1 MYKKFVV
8 LAVLGI
14 ACIMAIHAAGRKD
27 NVSREADNPAG
38 FTDSIDINEKAPGKY
53 NFYIESKDKAA
64 NSGISGPY
72 NIYIDPV
79 SDLPVTTIINPRNNM
94 HVQGNLNIVGICV
107 DDDAVGHVEFVIHR
121 GAGDK
126 GEELLRGRAD
136 GAEFWSYY
144 LDTTNPDMWPDGIYT
159 LTAWGVDINGL
170 SGISDDFKPKQQKK
184 HQVSWHLDRKKPDTA
199 VSSHEVGALVAGRI
213 RLQGT
218 VYDGN
223 GVNFLR
229 YTLQEGGRYQN
240 IPLKYD
246 RRNNVYDWDI
256 TIDTRA
262 LEDGPQVVW
271 FQARDGMGTQGVAA
285 HLLFVNNTSPEVE
298 IVYPDPDAVVN
309 GVFSVSGYATHPVG
323 LKSVSWKLG
332 KDSGEFPIVIGN
344 PWWVKEFDIRNE
356 KTTSIDLEI
365 RAEDLSGNATVIK
378 RKLKVD
384 QLAGLP
390 KITLEEPTAGV
401 ILVGEDLNIRGVASD
416 NDAVSSI
423 LYSLDSQ
430 AAVEIPC
437 TGYFQFTIPGLSAGT
452 HTLDIWAKDYTGI
465 EGPKVPVRGIIV
477 PGPAPIP
484 QLVSVNTGSGKALVT
499 QDFYSGIE
507 IHSESGS
514 TLELQVD
521 SGIGLQSISYKIGSR
536 DPVVISTRGSKG
548 GSITQSIPIPADSDF
563 GQVKLEI
570 KAKDIY
576 DRETVLEEYIYL
588 TDLTTPRILD
598 GHVSANKLSD
608 GTLTLRGL
616 AGEGSWPSQIMVVR
630 GERRPIP
637 ISASIDPA
645 IQVSRAVFNIAGR
658 SPISATARNGEILAN
673 LPADLP
679 ADLNTVTLTVTRRT
693 GETHEVTGEFW
704 LLRPRSDNQRINT
717 AQGFIWVRPDTS
729 IGDGRF
735 LLSTREPL
743 AGIYNGR
750 PLTSVKID
758 GEDADSY
765 SVRLDEYGRVR
776 LQALASGNHGP
787 LTFIL
792 TDRDG
797 REFTTPAYRFLVDN
811 GNPELWITENPNGS
825 WVQNQVQLTLQAR
838 DSNSVRTV
846 DVSMDLG
853 KSWRPLFNT
862 NEMVE
867 LNGGM
872 PFERTLNIAA
882 LDDGTLSFSIRA
894 VSESGRT
901 TARSFQIYKDTQA
914 PQARQIVPVPAARV
928 NGTIR
933 LGLAIQE
940 AGNLKRISYILSGS
954 EEESEEE
961 IIPSITKEIYGPGW
975 DKEYPPRFLE
985 VLLDQTS
992 PLNAKMAFEFED
1004 MSGNVSQLNY
1014 WSFIIDEV
1022 MDIPIA
1028 HIILPQDNEVITA
1041 DFEVSGVMF
1050 DDDAIQQVYWF
1061 IDDGEENIQVAENGF
1076 AIPISLSSLTD
1087 NEHTITVIAE
1097 DIYGVKSAP
1106 VTRDFRVSLTEPM
1119 AGVLLPELETIVREV
1134 VEISGY
1140 AFDENGIE
1148 KIQISL
1154 DNGNTFNDAY
1164 ITTGVMGENG
1174 LVIMDNEE
1182 GEETEETVRHNA
1194 AAWVYRYNSTIFQD
1208 GSNVV
1213 FVRAFD
1219 KYGISAIYS
1228 SLVNLDNTPPEVVLD
1243 SPHDG
1248 AITTGPIYITGRASD
1263 VNIDSITIELRSLDG
1278 KEIPEELKSKMVEPA
1293 PLLMEQL
1300 NLSELADG
1308 LYNIEIWSI
1317 DKAENITRVS
1327 RNVELAR
1334 ESRRNFVEV
1343 LYPLEGEHLQG
1354 TFNLYGNT
1362 GGIDTAS
1369 TVTLQINGLNR
1380 VTADVSAAGYYRFS
1394 LDQELLEKGWNRLV
1408 VHSDFG
1414 GSETV
1419 LSPVRSLYY
1428 QPSGAWVTIDSLDM
1442 GDFAYERPWFTGR
1455 AGYVLNEDDES
1466 VLADKNAEREIRDNV
1481 RGKTLDYID
1490 ISFDNGNTFIET
1502 SKSRDKNI
1510 DWQYRLE
1517 TGDMKEGIHYIL
1529 VRANMKNGET
1539 AITRTLLQ
1547 VDKTPPYIRLIAPQ
1561 EGGRYN
1567 QELEYA
1573 AMAQDNVELSS
1584 TTYHLRKGDKAAYAV
1599 PGFLQGLY
1607 FDITIP
1613 PFIRQITHKA
1623 PAIFAGGVSYMD
1635 FGLGL
1640 SFFDDNV
1647 KLQFQYGFMTQDM
1660 YENLGGE
1667 GPLRYGGHIVGLKLL
1682 ANLYTLPFGALIGP
1696 DWEWLYASFAIGANF
1711 SLFDVGQQGYTQ
1723 SGNPTFMSALV
1734 AQIEFPKISIPKRRS
1749 LRTFSLFTEGQLW
1762 FVPTDVDAKAHGI
1775 KIMIPHIIVG
1785 LRMYVF

>member
-1 MYKKFVV
+1 MYKKAIA
-8 LAVLGI
+8 LAVLGL

-38 FTDSIDINEKAPGKY
+38 FTDSIDINENAPGKY
-53 NFYIESKDKAA
+53 NFYIEARDKAA
-64 NSGISGPY
+64 NTGRAGPF
-72 NIYIDPV
+72 NIFIDPV
-79 SDLPVTTIINPRNNM
+79 SDLPVTTIINPKNNM

-121 GAGDK
+121 GADDK
-126 GEELLRGRAD
+126 GEELFRGQAE

-144 LDTTNPDMWPDGIYT
+144 LDTTNPDLWPDGVYT

-184 HQVSWHLDRKKPDTA
+184 HQVSWHLDRKKPETL

-240 IPLKYD
+240 IPIRYD
-246 RRNNVYDWDI
+246 RRNNIYSWDLN
-256 TIDTRA
+256 IDTRT

-271 FQARDGMGTQGVAA
+271 FQSRDGMGTQGVAA

-298 IVYPDPDAVVN
+298 IVYPEPDAVVN
-309 GVFSVSGYATHPVG
+309 GVFSVSGYALHPVG
-323 LKSVSWKLG
+323 IKSVSWKLG
-332 KDSGEFPIVIGN
+332 KESGEFPIVIGN
-344 PWWVKEFDIRNE
+344 PWWIQEFDIRNE

-365 RAEDLSGNATVIK
+365 RAEDLSGNVTTVK
-378 RKLKVD
+378 RKLRVD
-384 QLAGLP
+384 QLAGQP
-390 KITLEEPTAGV
+390 KIVLEEPTAGV
-401 ILVGEDLNIRGVASD
+401 VLVGDDLNIKGVATD
-416 NDAVSSI
+416 NDAVKSI

-465 EGPKVPVRGIIV
+465 EGPKIPIKGIIV
-477 PGPAPIP
+477 PGPAPTS
-484 QLVSVNTGSGKALVT
+484 QLISVNTGSGKTLESRE
-499 QDFYSGIE
+499 FHSGME
-507 IHSESGS
+507 INSESAS
-514 TLELQVD
+514 VLELQVD

-536 DPVVISTRGSKG
+536 DPVVVPFRGSRG
-548 GSITQSIPIPADSDF
+548 GSVTQNIPIPADCDF

-576 DRETVLEEYIYL
+576 DRETVLEDYIYV
-588 TDLTTPRILD
+588 TDLTAPRIID
-598 GHVSANKLSD
+598 GHVSANRLND
-608 GTLTLRGL
+608 GPLVLRGL
-616 AGEGSWPSQIMVVR
+616 AGESSWPSQITVVR
-630 GERRPIP
+630 GERRPILVN
-637 ISASIDPA
+637 ASIDPT

-658 SPISATARNGEILAN
+658 SPINASVRNGEIQAN

-679 ADLNTVTLTVTRRT
+679 AALNTITLTVTLRT
-693 GETHEVTGEFW
+693 GQVHEVTGEFW

-717 AQGFIWVRPDTS
+717 AQGFVWVRPNIIS
-729 IGDGRF
+729 DGRL

-743 AGIYNGR
+743 AGIYTGR
-750 PLTSVKID
+750 PLTSVKIE
-758 GEDADSY
+758 GEKADSF
-765 SVRLDEYGRVR
+765 SVRLDEHGQIR
-776 LQALASGNHGP
+776 LQATDSGNYGP
-787 LTFIL
+787 LILTL

-797 REFTTPAYRFLVDN
+797 REFTTPAFRFLIDN

-825 WVQNQVQLTLQAR
+825 WVQNQVQLALQAR

-853 KSWRPLFNT
+853 NTWRPLFN
-862 NEMVE
+862 NDELVE
-867 LNGGM
+867 INRGTA
-872 PFERTLNIAA
+872 FERTLNIAA
-882 LDDGTLSFSIRA
+882 LNDGTLSISIRA
-894 VSESGRT
+894 VSESGRIV
-901 TARSFQIYKDTQA
+901 ARSFQVYKDTQA
-914 PQARQIVPVPAARV
+914 PQARQIVPIRAARV
-928 NGTIR
+928 NGIIR
-933 LGLAIQE
+933 LGLAIEE
-940 AGNLKRISYILSGS
+940 AGNLQRISYIRPGS
-954 EEESEEE
+954 EDET
-961 IIPSITKEIYGPGW
+961 IPAITKEIFGPGW
-975 DKEYPPRFLE
+975 SKEYPPRFLE

-992 PLNAKMAFEFED
+992 PLDTKMAFVFED
-1004 MSGNVSQLNY
+1004 MAGNTSELNY
-1014 WSFIIDEV
+1014 WSFVIDEE
-1022 MDIPIA
+1022 MDIPVA

-1041 DFEVSGVMF
+1041 DFEVSGVMY
-1050 DDDAIQQVYWF
+1050 DDDAIKQVYWF

-1076 AIPISLSSLTD
+1076 AIPIALSSLTD

-1097 DIYGVKSAP
+1097 DIYGIKSAP
-1106 VTRDFRVSLTEPM
+1106 VTRGFRVSLTEPTV
-1119 AGVLLPELETIVREV
+1119 GVLLPELETIVREV
-1134 VEISGY
+1134 VEISGF

-1164 ITTGVMGENG
+1164 VTTGVLGENG
-1174 LVIMDNEE
+1174 VVIIPDDEE
-1182 GEETEETVRHNA
+1182 GEETGESVRHNA
-1194 AAWVYRYNSTIFQD
+1194 ATWVYRYNSTIFQD

-1213 FVRAFD
+1213 FIRAYD
-1219 KYGISAIYS
+1219 KYGITAIYS
-1228 SLVNLDNTPPEVVLD
+1228 SMINLDNTPPEVVLD
-1243 SPHDG
+1243 FPRDG
-1248 AITTGPIYITGRASD
+1248 AITTGPVYITGRVSD
-1263 VNIDSITIELRSLDG
+1263 ANIDEITIELRSLDG
-1278 KEIPEELKSKMVEPA
+1278 KEIPDELKSKMVEPA

-1300 NLSELADG
+1300 DLSELADG

-1362 GGIDTAS
+1362 GGIDTAT
-1369 TVTLQINGLNR
+1369 TVTLQVNGLNR
-1380 VTADVSAAGYYRFS
+1380 FTTDVSAAGYYRFS
-1394 LDQELLEKGWNRLV
+1394 LDQELLERGWNRLV

-1414 GSETV
+1414 GGETV
-1419 LSPVRSLYY
+1419 LSPTRSLYY
-1428 QPSGAWVTIDSLDM
+1428 QPNGAWVTIDSLDM

-1455 AGYVLNEDDES
+1455 AGYVLNENDEA
-1466 VLADKNAEREIRDNV
+1466 VLADRNADRETRDNV

-1490 ISFDNGNTFIET
+1490 ISFDNGNTFVVT
-1502 SKSRDKNI
+1502 GKGRDKNT
-1510 DWQYRLE
+1510 DWSYRLE
-1517 TGDMKEGIHYIL
+1517 TGDMREGLHYIL
-1529 VRANMKNGET
+1529 VRANMKNGEN

-1547 VDKTPPYIRLIAPQ
+1547 VDKTPPYVRLIAPQ

-1573 AMAQDNVELSS
+1573 AMAQDNVELASL
-1584 TTYHLRKGDKAAYAV
+1584 TYHLRKGDKAAYEI

-1607 FDITIP
+1607 FEVTIP

-1635 FGLGL
+1635 FGFGL

-1647 KLQFQYGFMTQDM
+1647 KIQIQYGFMTQKM

-1667 GPLRYGGHIVGLKLL
+1667 GPLRYGGHILGIKLL
-1682 ANLYTLPFGALIGP
+1682 ANLYTLPFGALVGP

-1711 SLFDVGQQGYTQ
+1711 SLFDLAQQGYTQ
-1723 SGNPTFMSALV
+1723 SGNRTFMSALV
-1734 AQIEFPKISIPKRRS
+1734 AQIEFPKVTIPRRTN
-1749 LRTFSLFTEGQLW
+1749 LRTFSFFTEGQLW

-1775 KIMIPHIIVG
+1775 KIIIPHIILG
-1785 LRMYVF
+1785 LRMYIF